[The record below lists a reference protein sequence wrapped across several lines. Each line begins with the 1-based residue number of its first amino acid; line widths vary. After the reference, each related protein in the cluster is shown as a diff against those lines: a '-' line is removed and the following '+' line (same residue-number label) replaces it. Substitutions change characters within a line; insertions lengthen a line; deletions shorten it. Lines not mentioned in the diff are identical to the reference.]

1 MAALTTATVLPDGR
15 SGLLPV
21 VGGVVLLTRSTEKVT
36 VAGRVIERIV
46 MGDLME
52 LGSAFS
58 RGGTRR
64 TFLRQAAVG
73 GGAVL
78 GAGALVGS
86 AGAGHGD
93 TVPDVD
99 ILNFALTLEYLEA
112 SFYVEALGGAGTTG
126 VPDGGSGVFGR
137 GQITGSAVFAGFGGR
152 IRSTGYEYLTTIR
165 DHEVTHVDFLVG
177 ALGGAAVSACTFDF
191 SSALGSVAAFV
202 ETARV
207 LENTGVMAYDGAIR
221 YVDGGDNLQAGAQI
235 ATVEG
240 RHAAYLNL
248 ITRISPFP
256 DAFDMGKLPSEIIA
270 AVQKTG
276 FIDECPSDA
285 RALFAR
291 LP

>member
-1 MAALTTATVLPDGR
+1 MGN
-15 SGLLPV
+15 LL
-21 VGGVVLLTRSTEKVT
+21 
-36 VAGRVIERIV
+36 
-46 MGDLME
+46 E

-73 GGAVL
+73 GGVVL

-86 AGAGHGD
+86 AGAGHTD

-126 VPDGGSGVFGR
+126 VPDGGSGVFSR
-137 GQITGSAVFAGFGGR
+137 GQITGSAVFNGFGGR

-165 DHEVTHVDFLVG
+165 DHEVKHVDFLVRELG
-177 ALGGAAVSACTFDF
+177 ASAVSACTFDF
-191 SSALGSVAAFV
+191 SSALGSVEAFV

-221 YVDGGDNLQAGAQI
+221 YVDSGEYLQAGAQI

-248 ITRISPFP
+248 ISRISPFP
-256 DAFDMGKLPSEIIA
+256 DAFDMGKLPSVIIA
-270 AVQKTG
+270 ALRGTG
-276 FIDECPSDA
+276 FIVVCPDEVEE
-285 RALFAR
+285 LFAR